1 MEKAFSRIV
10 YREPAIRAA
19 IRRTARRLAREYAGR
34 TPVLV
39 GILKGGV
46 FFLVRLAQELDIP
59 LEIEFVQAS
68 SYGHA
73 FRSSGRVR
81 VGPATAFDPR
91 GRHILLVDDI
101 LDTGRTLRRFHRAFE
116 RAGAASV
123 KSVVLF
129 DKPAARQV
137 AYEADYP
144 GMPVPDVWLT
154 GFGLDSRGL
163 YRQCRFA
170 GVLRPER
177 KA

>member
-1 MEKAFSRIV
+1 MEKAFRRIV

-19 IRRTARRLAREYAGR
+19 IRRTARRVARDYAGR

-46 FFLVRLAQELDIP
+46 FFLVRLAQELEIP

-68 SYGHA
+68 SYGRA

-81 VGPATAFDPR
+81 LGLSTAFKPK

-101 LDTGRTLRRFHRAFE
+101 LDSGRTLRRVHRVFE

-123 KSVVLF
+123 KSAELF
-129 DKPAARQV
+129 DKKAARQV

-144 GMPVPDVWLT
+144 GLPVPDEWLT
-154 GFGLDSRGL
+154 GFGLDSQGL
-163 YRQCRFA
+163 HRQCRLV
-170 GVLRPER
+170 GVLRAAR
-177 KA
+177 KP